1 MSRAISS
8 QAMSRA
14 RRAGRLLP
22 GIWIG
27 LACLASAAL
36 AVLAV
41 TGDLFGRIAALMSPA
56 MLVGAGIAI
65 VGFALA
71 AFALSRIG
79 AARAEAR
86 KAASDL
92 DIAMARLTALDSRM
106 SGLQRA
112 LEQRVA
118 PHAAP
123 SQRDNTIAELT
134 AEIGLLGGL
143 MKDLADTVSQHDRSL
158 ERLDRDLR
166 ATHGAV
172 QATQGAIQAALQA
185 RTTSSAPAASV
196 AQGAGQPAQRPA
208 TAPRQAAPQ
217 PAAPQPAP
225 SSAQTAAKPAIR
237 QPAAQPVA
245 PAAEPLSPPP
255 PPASAPQSAPGG
267 IDDALAQLAV
277 GRRDRESDIASRER
291 QEAIV
296 AALVDDRVEVHLQPI
311 VRLPQRKSFIYDILG
326 RLRLSSGEVLAP
338 SEFVGVLA
346 RQGLA
351 ASFDER
357 MLARTFQIA
366 RHLAAR
372 DPNILVACHLSA
384 AALGAPG
391 SLAALRE
398 LVARNSELAQRLV
411 VTIAQGT
418 WRSLDIETIQALR
431 DLTQSGIRYCIE
443 AVTDSRLDPAA
454 LAARGV
460 RFLKLSARALLN
472 PGVMG
477 FDIERTD
484 LAALFAR
491 AGITLIV
498 EEVEDEAQVRELLD
512 YDVVLAQGLVFAV
525 PRPVRP
531 DILAPEPAAAP
542 APAPA
547 PEKKPERL
555 PFRSFLR
562 RA

>member
-1 MSRAISS
+1 MSRANPGASS
-8 QAMSRA
+8 GTASGA
-14 RRAGRLLP
+14 AGRAGRLLP
-22 GIWIG
+22 GLWIA

-36 AVLAV
+36 AILAV
-41 TGDLFGRIAALMSPA
+41 TGDIVGRLAALLSPGF
-56 MLVGAGIAI
+56 LVGLGLAL
-65 VGFALA
+65 VGLALA
-71 AFALSRIG
+71 AFALARVG

-92 DIAMARLTALDSRM
+92 DIAMARLTALDSRL

-112 LEQRVA
+112 LEQRPA
-118 PHAAP
+118 PQP
-123 SQRDNTIAELT
+123 SQPQRDSNTVAELT

-143 MKDLADTVSQHDRSL
+143 LKELADTVSRHDRGL

-166 ATHGAV
+166 AT
-172 QATQGAIQAALQA
+172 QATLQA
-185 RTTSSAPAASV
+185 RQSQA
-196 AQGAGQPAQRPA
+196 
-208 TAPRQAAPQ
+208 AAPQ
-217 PAAPQPAP
+217 PQSQPSPQLPRQQAASPPARAQAAPRPAPALTPAPAPTPVVVTPVATAPAIAAPPAATQPA
-225 SSAQTAAKPAIR
+225 
-237 QPAAQPVA
+237 
-245 PAAEPLSPPP
+245 PPP
-255 PPASAPQSAPGG
+255 PPAPAPQPPSFG
-267 IDDALAQLAV
+267 IDDALAQLVA
-277 GRRDRESDIASRER
+277 GRRDRETEGGTRER

-311 VRLPQRKSFIYDILG
+311 VRLPQRKSFVYDILG

-357 MLARTFQIA
+357 MLARAFQIA

-372 DPNILVACHLSA
+372 DPNVLVACHLSA

-398 LVARNSELAQRLV
+398 LVARHAELAQRLV
-411 VTIAQGT
+411 VTVAQGT
-418 WRSLDIETIQALR
+418 WRSLDGETVQALR

-443 AVTDSRLDPAA
+443 AVTDPRLDPAA

-460 RFLKLSARALLN
+460 RFVKLPARALLN
-472 PGVMG
+472 QGVMN
-477 FDIERTD
+477 FDIARTD
-484 LAALFAR
+484 LSALFAR
-491 AGITLIV
+491 SGITLIV

-531 DILAPEPAAAP
+531 DILAPEPAPAPTAAP
-542 APAPA
+542 EPV

>member
-1 MSRAISS
+1 MSRANAGATSK
-8 QAMSRA
+8 AGRA
-14 RRAGRLLP
+14 SRLLP
-22 GIWIG
+22 GIWIA
-27 LACLASAAL
+27 LACLASSAL

-41 TGDLFGRIAALMSPA
+41 TGDLFGRIAALVTPG
-56 MLVGAGIAI
+56 LVTGLGLALIGCVLA
-65 VGFALA
+65 ALA
-71 AFALSRIG
+71 LTRIA

-86 KAASDL
+86 KAAADL
-92 DIAMARLTALDSRM
+92 DIAMARLTALDSRL

-112 LEQRVA
+112 LEQRPPNPVQ
-118 PHAAP
+118 P
-123 SQRDNTIAELT
+123 QRDNTLSELT

-143 MKDLADTVSQHDRSL
+143 LKELADTVSQHDRGL
-158 ERLDRDLR
+158 ERLDRELRTTQATFRSTLQAAVQPRAPGTFVEPALR
-166 ATHGAV
+166 APVV
-172 QATQGAIQAALQA
+172 Q
-185 RTTSSAPAASV
+185 RAAS
-196 AQGAGQPAQRPA
+196 PPSPE
-208 TAPRQAAPQ
+208 TAPSVQPRASRSTAAPPQ
-217 PAAPQPAP
+217 PSAIAPQASAASPQAP
-225 SSAQTAAKPAIR
+225 QRAAA
-237 QPAAQPVA
+237 V
-245 PAAEPLSPPP
+245 ETPPP
-255 PPASAPQSAPGG
+255 PPVAQG
-267 IDDALAQLAV
+267 IDDALAALGA
-277 GRRDRESDIASRER
+277 GRRETSESASRER

-296 AALVDDRVEVHLQPI
+296 AALLDDRVEVHLQPI

-326 RLRLSSGEVLAP
+326 RLRLSSGEVLGP

-346 RQGLA
+346 RKGLA

-357 MLARTFQIA
+357 MLARGFQIA

-398 LVARNSELAQRLV
+398 LVARNGELAQRFV
-411 VTIAQGT
+411 VTVAQGT
-418 WRSLDIETIQALR
+418 WRSLDVETMQALR

-443 AVTDSRLDPAA
+443 AVTDPRLDPSS

-460 RFLKLSARALLN
+460 RFVKLPARALLHDGPMN
-472 PGVMG
+472 

-512 YDVVLAQGLVFAV
+512 YDAVLAQGLVFAV

-531 DILAPEPAAAP
+531 DILTPEPAPVPVAE
-542 APAPA
+542 PA
-547 PEKKPERL
+547 PEAKPERL